1 MFQVLVIKEN
11 VFDDFKQSLWQ
22 EKEKVK
28 EFIEVVT
35 TDNLQQSL
43 NSVFNPEYSKE
54 KMDLNT
60 VDVLYTKEY
69 TYQMVYDSESN
80 NENYV
85 ASVINY
91 KRKPIKGTCVLVKI
105 RITDNDN
112 KLEYNESGMDI
123 NNDIDFIIKDLFYH
137 TGFKITNTIE
147 EIEFD
152 NKYNILV
159 DDNKMKELSNY
170 EINLFGIP
178 FKIWYKES
186 AIKDKSINVLSYV
199 KDIGIFLNKNITEV
213 YITCS
218 VYPQCKCLSLN
229 RDILKQFIDLVTT
242 FPDEGE
248 LKEITIAYSFAT
260 KNNRS
265 ENVYILFSDF
275 YWKVMSSEK

>member
-1 MFQVLVIKEN
+1 MFQVLVIKKN

-28 EFIEVVT
+28 KFIEVVT

-43 NSVFNPEYSKE
+43 NSVFNPDYSRE

-60 VDVLYTKEY
+60 MDVLYTKGY
-69 TYQMVYDSESN
+69 TYQLVYDSESE
-80 NENYV
+80 NENYI

-112 KLEYNESGMDI
+112 KLEYKEAEMDI
-123 NNDIDFIIKDLFYH
+123 NHDIDFIIKDLFYH
-137 TGFKITNTIE
+137 IGYKITNTIE
-147 EIEFD
+147 EFEFD

-159 DDNKMKELSNY
+159 DDNKMKELNSY

-178 FKIWYKES
+178 FRIWYKES
-186 AIKDKSINVLSYV
+186 ATKDKSLNVLSYV

-218 VYPQCKCLSLN
+218 VYPQCKCMSLN
-229 RDILKQFIDLVTT
+229 RDILKQFIDLITT

-248 LKEITIAYSFAT
+248 LKEITVAYSFAT

>member
-1 MFQVLVIKEN
+1 MFQVLVIKQN

-28 EFIEVVT
+28 EYIEVIT

-43 NSVFNPEYSKE
+43 NLVFNPEYSKE

-60 VDVLYTKEY
+60 IDVLYTKEY
-69 TYQMVYDSESN
+69 TYQMVYDSESD
-80 NENYV
+80 NENYI

-112 KLEYNESGMDI
+112 KLEYKEANMDI
-123 NNDIDFIIKDLFYH
+123 NHDIDFIIKDLFYH

-159 DDNKMKELSNY
+159 DDNKMKELTSY

-178 FKIWYKES
+178 FRIWCKES
-186 AIKDKSINVLSYV
+186 ATKDKSLNVLSYV
-199 KDIGIFLNKNITEV
+199 RDIGIFLNKNITEV

-218 VYPQCKCLSLN
+218 VYPQCKCMSLN

-275 YWKVMSSEK
+275 YWKVMNSEK